1 MEKTKITD
9 VKNVKCIPREIML
22 QAAMMRLDGI
32 DEEVR
37 AGYEIVRKQHK
48 TITIFGSAR
57 TPEGHP
63 DYNIARETARALA
76 KEGYAVITGGGHG
89 IMEAAN
95 RGAFEAGGSSIGFN
109 ITLPHEQKLNPYIT
123 ESFAFRHFSPRKIVM
138 TLFADAYIFFPGGF
152 GTFDELCEILT
163 LTQTHKIYAAPII
176 LMDSTDSAFWTPFDD
191 MVKNLLLHED
201 HVISPGDEGIYTI
214 TNDIT
219 KAVALVKANKRYC
232 QH

>member
-1 MEKTKITD
+1 MEKTKIQD
-9 VKNVKCIPREIML
+9 IKEVKCIPREIML
-22 QAAMMRLDGI
+22 QAAMMRLEGI

-37 AGYEIVRKQHK
+37 AGYEVVRKQHK
-48 TITIFGSAR
+48 TVTVFGSAR

-63 DYNIARETARALA
+63 DYEIARNTAHALA
-76 KEGYAVITGGGHG
+76 KEGYSVITGGGHG

-109 ITLPHEQKLNPYIT
+109 ITLPHEQLLNKYVT
-123 ESFAFRHFSPRKIVM
+123 ESFAFKHFSPRKIVM

-152 GTFDELCEILT
+152 GTFDELSEILT

-176 LMDSTDSAFWTPFDD
+176 LMDSTDSNFWAPFDD
-191 MVKNLLLHED
+191 MVRNLLLKED

-214 TNDIT
+214 TNNID
-219 KAVALVKANKRYC
+219 KAVKLVKANKRYC